1 MEFVWQD
8 SGYRDKFMQLGNER
22 PGLFIEFCNFL
33 INDLNNLLF
42 DGLLELEEIRSY
54 EDLSTSPDWTSLDQ
68 EQ

>member
-8 SGYRDKFMQLGNER
+8 RGYRDKFMQLGNER